1 MKHPNSFYILLL
13 LLFFTFSSSAQVQQ
27 DTIYRFETKDGNEYF
42 GKIISQDNEKIIVK
56 SERLGEFT
64 LYKSDIIK
72 MEITNEKKI
81 KMGEYW
87 NENSQAARYFWVPN
101 GYGLKKGEG
110 YYQNIW
116 VFVNQ
121 VSYGFT
127 NNISMG
133 VGMVPLFLFAGAPTP
148 VWLTP
153 KVSFPI
159 VKDKINIGAGAL
171 VGTVLGE
178 DGFGFG
184 LLYGMSTFGS
194 RDKNITIGLGWG
206 YADGEMG
213 SRPTINVSGMLRTS
227 RNWYLMTENYYLDF
241 GGGGLGLISFGA
253 RRMYKKLGLD
263 FGLFVPFSTDDITFI
278 AFPWLGITLPFGKK
292 TKF

>member
-1 MKHPNSFYILLL
+1 MKHPNSFYLFLL
-13 LLFFTFSSSAQVQQ
+13 LLFFTLPSSAQVQQ

-42 GKIISQDNEKIIVK
+42 GKIISQDNEKILVK
-56 SERLGEFT
+56 TEKLGDIT

-72 MEITNEKKI
+72 MEITNDKKI
-81 KMGEYW
+81 QKGEYW
-87 NENSQAARYFWVPN
+87 NENPQAARYFWVPN
-101 GYGLKKGEG
+101 GYGLRKGEG
-110 YYQNIW
+110 YYQNVW

-127 NNISMG
+127 DNISVG

-159 VKDKINIGAGAL
+159 VKDKINVGAGAL
-171 VGTVLGE
+171 IGTVLGE

-194 RDKNITIGLGWG
+194 RDKNFTIGVGWG

-213 SRPTINVSGMLRTS
+213 QRPTINLSGMLRTS

-241 GGGGLGLISFGA
+241 GGGGVGLISFGA
-253 RRMYKKLGLD
+253 RRMFKKLGLD
-263 FGLFVPFSTDDITFI
+263 FGLFVPFSTDDITAI

>member
-1 MKHPNSFYILLL
+1 MKHPNTFYIFLL
-13 LLFFTFSSSAQVQQ
+13 LLFFTLSSSAQVQQ

-42 GKIISQDNEKIIVK
+42 GKIISQDKEKILVK
-56 SERLGEFT
+56 SEKMGEFT

-72 MEITNEKKI
+72 MEITNDKKI

-87 NENSQAARYFWVPN
+87 NENAQAARYFWVPN

-110 YYQNIW
+110 YYQNVW

-194 RDKNITIGLGWG
+194 RDKNITIGVGWG
-206 YADGEMG
+206 YAEGEIG
-213 SRPTINVSGMLRTS
+213 KKPTINISGMVRTS

-263 FGLFVPFSTDDITFI
+263 FGLFVPFSTDDISFI